1 MTWQPNAL
9 NGLLVLSVDLV
20 TEQGPAI
27 SLAYERG
34 EAGVMLRPPRNLAT
48 ERLVSVQS
56 VAYAYGVA
64 GLSATGVCLLN
75 YFMVFLYHG
84 ITPKAL
90 AFSVNRG
97 HFQPSPFELGADG
110 RTRTLAGRV
119 VPDFV
124 LPDGRVYG
132 AEKQYE
138 IHRESMA
145 AWCAP
150 LPCPAS
156 SAAHLICHGRL
167 RLAEAELLCDA
178 RVAVRRRY
186 LCVILCQFWN
196 VWNCRTRSTSIFKHG
211 LLTNRITI
219 AGARATLQPASL
231 QGHSLTRALR
241 CCTRVCVRRHV
252 CGHRIFGGRHLHPP
266 FPLPQRIPDRLPARC
281 ATMPA
286 WRARADRSW
295 LVWLLTFLHCSIAP
309 FSRAHPSHRI
319 CCSSGYFWLPQF
331 ASLFILFGYNE
342 SVKWCF
348 RNRPNSWVSKHL
360 QW

>member
-1 MTWQPNAL
+1 M
-9 NGLLVLSVDLV
+9 

-110 RTRTLAGRV
+110 LTRTLAGRV

-150 LPCPAS
+150 LPCVVGCA
-156 SAAHLICHGRL
+156 SAAGDCGWLKLNFFGGYACCCPPQVSVRHPVPVLERV
-167 RLAEAELLCDA
+167 ELPHALNVNLQA
-178 RVAVRRRY
+178 RPSDEPHHHRGCAR
-186 LCVILCQFWN
+186 
-196 VWNCRTRSTSIFKHG
+196 CRTHTHAAG
-211 LLTNRITI
+211 VCCQLLRMNDT
-219 AGARATLQPASL
+219 P
-231 QGHSLTRALR
+231 
-241 CCTRVCVRRHV
+241 
-252 CGHRIFGGRHLHPP
+252 
-266 FPLPQRIPDRLPARC
+266 
-281 ATMPA
+281 
-286 WRARADRSW
+286 
-295 LVWLLTFLHCSIAP
+295 
-309 FSRAHPSHRI
+309 
-319 CCSSGYFWLPQF
+319 
-331 ASLFILFGYNE
+331 
-342 SVKWCF
+342 
-348 RNRPNSWVSKHL
+348 
-360 QW
+360 